1 MFIFLIHSAAHSL
14 EFPFRNGTMKHRSNV
29 YSRPP
34 TLSPL
39 SSSSSSSPADSGTLS
54 QVGDGRGGHGDA
66 LDGAFVAAPA
76 DPEVPLLAPV
86 AAPAVLH
93 DPELLAALG
102 ALAVAH
108 QQHGVVGQLEGVAA
122 VPEAAV
128 VVDSLLVV
136 HEVRVDLRGG
146 RRSRERKVLV

>member
-1 MFIFLIHSAAHSL
+1 M
-14 EFPFRNGTMKHRSNV
+14 RHRSNV
-29 YSRPP
+29 YCSPPPSR
-34 TLSPL
+34 
-39 SSSSSSSPADSGTLS
+39 SSSSSSGTSS
-54 QVGDGRGGHGDA
+54 QVGDGHGGHGDA
-66 LDGAFVAAPA
+66 LDGALVAAPA
-76 DPEVPLLAPV
+76 DPEVAFLAPL

-128 VVDSLLVV
+128 VVDALLVV
-136 HEVRVDLRGG
+136 HEVRVDLRGEEG
-146 RRSRERKVLV
+146 GAVREER

>member
-1 MFIFLIHSAAHSL
+1 MNVFLFNSQCRSFIGISVEKWHDETQIKRLLQI
-14 EFPFRNGTMKHRSNV
+14 
-29 YSRPP
+29 PP
-34 TLSPL
+34 DLPPPSPD
-39 SSSSSSSPADSGTLS
+39 SDSGTLS

-66 LDGAFVAAPA
+66 LDGALVAAPA
-76 DPEVPLLAPV
+76 DPEVAFLAPV
-86 AAPAVLH
+86 AAPAVLY

-128 VVDSLLVV
+128 VVDALLVV

-146 RRSRERKVLV
+146 RRSRERKVSV